1 MTEIDM
7 NPTDNVILDELQDGR
22 VTPNYVASKHGYTRG
37 NVSNRLTRLIEHG
50 YVRRLGGEGS
60 GLYELIDDPRDGD
73 DNE

>member
-1 MTEIDM
+1 MTEIDT

-22 VTPNYVASKHGYTRG
+22 VTPNYVASK
-37 NVSNRLTRLIEHG
+37 HG